1 MASGGVSGPRRPA
14 RVLAGLVVMGTF
26 ASSAPSGLTAS
37 ASPSAR
43 GAVAFRYAPMLTA
56 GELAWYGRFDL
67 LVTHDPLPAD
77 QVDALH
83 HSGTRL
89 LFYEWAV
96 AVYASLAMER
106 RWEQGLLRESP
117 GAFLNR
123 KGLRGGVGDA
133 GLDAL
138 YFDPAAPGVAAGR
151 ARALAARVSSARYD
165 GVFLDTLTAASVHPE
180 ALAEFTSRHPGTAYD
195 DAFSRFLAALRREL
209 GSRLIFT
216 NQGYRAA
223 PSILP
228 FADLD
233 LTESYMVG
241 LEGKSHRRR
250 PWNDPEKPW
259 TSARFVVDALV
270 GPHRRS
276 FPGTR
281 FVHLGYVSGKDPE
294 AVAYA
299 VAAARLLGDEAYVV
313 APGPAA
319 EASGCYFFR
328 PGTPRGPLVDLAGG
342 RAAYRVFEDGVVA
355 VNETDQPLR
364 LPSAETGGGP
374 FVDACDGRPVA
385 EGSLVVPAAGR
396 TGPVGRLFAR
406 RPR

>member
-1 MASGGVSGPRRPA
+1 MASEGLSGVRRPA
-14 RVLAGLVVMGTF
+14 PVLALLLAMGF
-26 ASSAPSGLTAS
+26 LASSASTGHVAAPPA
-37 ASPSAR
+37 PR
-43 GAVAFRYAPMLTA
+43 GTVAFRYARMLSA
-56 GELAWYGRFDL
+56 EELAWYGRFDL
-67 LVTHDPLPAD
+67 LVTHDPLPAE
-77 QVDALH
+77 QVEALH
-83 HSGTRL
+83 RAGTRL
-89 LFYEWAV
+89 LFYEWSV
-96 AVYASLAMER
+96 AVYATLARER
-106 RWEQGLLRESP
+106 RFEKSLLRESP

-133 GLDAL
+133 ALDAL
-138 YFDPAAPGVAAGR
+138 YFDPAAPGIAAGR

-281 FVHLGYVSGKDPE
+281 FVHLGYVSEKDPG

-313 APGPAA
+313 APRPAA
-319 EASGCYFFR
+319 EASACYFFR
-328 PGTPRGPLVDLAGG
+328 PGAPRGPLVDLAGG
-342 RAAYRVFEDGVVA
+342 RAAYRVFENGVVA
-355 VNETDQPLR
+355 VNETDRPVQ
-364 LPSAETGGGP
+364 LPPAETGEGP

-385 EGSLVVPAAGR
+385 EGRLVVPAAGR
-396 TGPVGRLFAR
+396 SGPVGRLFAR